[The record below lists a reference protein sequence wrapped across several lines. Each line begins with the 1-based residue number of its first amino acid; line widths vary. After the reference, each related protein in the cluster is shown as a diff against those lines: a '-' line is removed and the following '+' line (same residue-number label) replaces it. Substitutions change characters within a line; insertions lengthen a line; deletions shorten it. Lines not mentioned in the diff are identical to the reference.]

1 MLDSSV
7 PGSPVAA
14 RRPAT
19 QLRKRVTLADVSG
32 AHPALAAQPLGKSNQ
47 DLLALNLWDRDTL
60 AELGLDGDEHEAA
73 RASLHHYQRMARMG
87 VAPARADA
95 LKARGLTSAHH
106 IASVPRR
113 RFISEYADSLGS
125 ADEAAQVHDEA
136 RSIQTRVTHAWARL
150 RDQLAPHVRDNR
162 YLRPSDDLLAAVAD
176 LPSYTDLFGTLDYMK
191 VPESQSVLGPSAY
204 FVDLMRVVE
213 ETIVAE
219 NPGIADEYKLT
230 TRRPDMFSTLLTSAN
245 ALDPVPK
252 VDIVNQVI
260 AKRLSSTLG
269 VDTDYAIA
277 TRVFPFF
284 LPQNL
289 HLLGLRATLKI
300 DGQSLATVYEEFLAQ
315 QGGNAEMPQ
324 PIDVACE
331 LLGLSK
337 EQRAIVVTPDTAA
350 GTLAQYYGLPAGSND
365 PSPIALATDLGSVS
379 VVEGQLAMTGTG
391 FTDTVIG
398 WVVNAGGTLR
408 VINSVDSATE
418 MSVDTPWP
426 ASQTG
431 VAAQAY
437 PPQSVAQLAVFSKVT
452 GMDTPGVYTL
462 LKQDLSPLEIEKGLA
477 GRFYINATNEGA
489 PVAVLSDLSDANYSL
504 DLLTGLSVDRLDRIN
519 RFLRL
524 AAACRWTLAD
534 LDWAI
539 GCAAGGTLD
548 EAALPQLAL
557 LSRLMERLALPLD
570 EACGLFATVKTYGRG
585 NDVRPTD
592 LFDRVFNTT
601 RVLEDGAPYRPK
613 FADNP
618 LFTTDPI
625 EWSPNADDAD
635 SRRVL
640 AWLAGALRLNEAD
653 LRLLAARVGGPAPIT
668 LDVPMLSRFYALAR
682 LTRALK
688 LKLPSLMQAIDL
700 LGDGIPAS
708 LEGVVALV
716 AFKDAA
722 DQAGLSLDD
731 IGYIID
737 GPVLGKLPGAL
748 DPQTIPSFL
757 TTLRTLGKS
766 WLLEPQ
772 SFVFDNIDSE
782 RSADLFKAFRAQ
794 GSIDADG
801 VVLLSNPP
809 DFSAVAPQFPVTV
822 KMLQVSPLTE
832 ADAKQAHAELSTKGL
847 LANSVLTAE
856 VTRETDLSFLFPG
869 DPKRNSKIDAVQDVL
884 LQASSDIVHT
894 AAVIGDALGE
904 QLLGIYTQLSLLF
917 EDEVEM
923 AQAVTSLTL
932 GELGVPQQLL
942 LTPPADITAV
952 VAALVNAD
960 RLAYAAGRLG
970 INAQDMG
977 TACLIPGA
985 FGFVDLAHPNLKDV
999 YLLSTYARLIKA
1011 FSTTGFMIAG
1021 YLLAPLQPP
1030 YVKLQ
1035 ALQVVTGWPVAQS
1048 AALIEALWGTSESF
1062 NTLPGLDRMRV
1073 CFNRA
1078 SSSGVELE
1086 SMLALAFS
1094 AGYARLPLPT
1104 FSGGDATAWT
1114 RWANMAQA
1122 ALDMLKA
1129 KYGDAAWLE
1138 MSRPARDA
1146 VAENRRNALVALAVL
1161 LLQPDVSMVD
1171 SPRGL
1176 SEYLLMDVE
1185 SCSCN
1190 TTTPIL
1196 ELTLA
1201 AQMYLQRCRM
1211 ALEPGV
1217 TSAEISDLTWSWLS
1231 SYRVWEANRKV
1242 FIYPE
1247 SYIDP
1252 TLRRSRT
1259 PLFSTLLDQ
1268 LQQGEITDAAVTNAF
1283 NQYLTSLDELA
1294 KLQTVG
1300 SVYCTAPDPDTGE
1313 LVDQLIMVG
1322 RTSDEPF
1329 GYFLR
1334 TMEDGTV
1341 WSAWHKVEL
1350 KIPAPSVTPVHAFG
1364 RLFLFWVET
1373 EEASVGLL
1381 EGTTQENVSSLR
1393 GSIRYSYQRLDKT
1406 WTAPQPV
1413 LSGVVFDAMP
1423 DTYSTSLL
1431 NPSSDDPLKGID
1443 VGQPYWYRP
1452 YVTVVPGASGMPERL
1467 VVAFGNAY
1475 AAQTTQSLN
1484 PPGADPAADRAQL
1497 NRSVYNAS
1505 LVANA
1510 VPSGTQGS
1518 VQLLP
1523 VAVLDDTLDITE
1535 AWAFFGNY
1543 TDGAQ
1548 PFGATAYE
1556 NTFRLIPSQNVLIDN
1571 MLSAGSDYYN
1581 RVYAGGVTTT
1591 CLYSLSRQAQVIGVA
1606 NQPGWWVFDNGDEA
1620 FLAVTTDVTL
1630 KQIEKI
1636 VSLAPNGL
1644 TLTNGP
1650 DEVSLSC
1657 AAYTDDSINVQDAV
1671 VQFTRLST
1679 GAVGH
1684 MNRALFA
1691 GGIEALL
1698 SNATQ
1703 IAPGSG
1709 SLCFTRFYSSTP
1721 TITATCDPQGDGIP
1735 PPPNTIPPDVLCGG
1749 QVDFKGAYRPYFEE
1763 VFFHIPFLL
1772 ASMLS
1777 ANQRFAEAKRWYD
1790 FVFDPTA
1797 AVQNPDAPQPAV
1809 FWQFQPFRE
1818 DTSLPSLAQELSDNA
1833 AILRWNKHPFDPYS
1847 VADLRPS
1854 AFRKTMVMHYIDNL
1868 LDWGDAQFALDTRES
1883 LNQALLLYLMAYD
1896 LLGPK
1901 PRERG
1906 TMPTPAPINFQN
1918 ILDTYGDDIPQ
1929 FLIDLETALP
1939 VAPPAKFQYNPAP
1952 FNLMQTYFGVGENAD
1967 LVAYWSRIED
1977 RLYKLRNCMN
1987 LAGVVRQLPFYQP
2000 PIDPNALVAAVAR
2013 NGGQLPEVVD
2023 HSPTAAPNYRFRT
2036 MLERAKSLTQTLI
2049 GFGGALLSALE
2060 KKDAEALALL
2070 QNVQE
2075 RAVLNLTTQMKEQ
2088 QVVDAEQSLA
2098 GLQTSYA
2105 SAVYRQN
2112 YYTNLIDEGLS
2123 SAEEVNIAMMALA
2136 NVFQTQS
2143 GVMRAMS
2150 SAAHLVPNVGSPFA
2164 MTYGGIQIGFAFDA
2178 ASAIFD
2184 TVSRNFDFASALS
2197 SVLAGYQRRS
2207 QEWSL
2212 QAQLAGY
2219 EASQQQ
2225 SQIAAAQA
2233 RVAMAQRD
2241 LQLNTLQIT
2250 QADDTQRF
2258 LLDKFTSAELYN
2270 WMSTRLSTLYFQTYK
2285 LAFDLAMAAQRAY
2298 QYEMDSNATFVDFR
2312 YWDSGRK
2319 GLLAGEGLLLGLSQ
2333 MEGSF
2338 LAGNTRRLSIGKTIS
2353 LRDVN
2358 PKALLDLQ
2366 NTGKCTFG
2374 LSELLFD
2381 LDYPGHYCRRIQG
2394 LKVTVPSVVG
2404 PYQDLHG
2411 LLTQTSNTI
2420 LMKDDPD
2427 AVAFLLGE
2435 ETAAPVDSVLRL
2447 NWRSQ
2452 QQIAISRA
2460 IDDSGA
2466 GVESGEDR
2474 YAPFEGTGAVSQW
2487 QLDMPQR
2494 TNGFDLATISDV
2506 IIQIDYTALAG
2517 GPAFQKAVTDMLP
2530 GEIAGARLLELSQYS
2545 SAWYAFMNPTADDAA
2560 QTLQFRVPRNLFPF
2574 NLDGPVA
2581 LSGAYLQLVVA
2592 NTVFVGPMPVTLSVP
2607 GVINPIPLTFAKDT
2621 ISAATSLDAELDAT
2635 ANWMLQ
2641 VQRADIPNELKLGD
2655 RLDPTKLVGIYLVL
2669 TFSGDAVSSAAL
2681 PPKGGRHSSRIR
2693 DTEYLPA
2700 PSSVHPWDGRE

>member
-1 MLDSSV
+1 MLDSPV

-19 QLRKRVTLADVSG
+19 APQLRITLADVSG
-32 AHPALAAQPLGKSNQ
+32 AHPVLASLPAGTSSQALLT
-47 DLLALNLWDRDTL
+47 LNLWDGDAL
-60 AELGLDGDEHEAA
+60 AALGLEGEQHAA
-73 RASLHHYQRMARMG
+73 VRASLHHYQRMARIG
-87 VAPARADA
+87 VAPAHADS

-106 IASVPRR
+106 IASLPRH
-113 RFISEYADSLGS
+113 RFVSEYADCLGS
-125 ADEAAQVHDEA
+125 SEEAARVHDEA
-136 RSIQTRVTHAWARL
+136 RSVQTRVTHAWARL

-162 YLRPSDDLLAAVAD
+162 YLRPSDALLGATAE
-176 LPSYTDLFGTLDYMK
+176 LPSYIELFGTLDYMK
-191 VPESQSVLGPSAY
+191 VPDYQSVLGPSAY
-204 FVDLMRVVE
+204 FVDLMRVIE
-213 ETIVAE
+213 DTIVAG
-219 NPGIADEYKLT
+219 NPAIDAVYALA
-230 TRRPDMFSTLLTSAN
+230 TRRPDMFSTLLTGAN
-245 ALDPVPK
+245 ALDPLPK
-252 VDIVNQVI
+252 IDIVNAVI
-260 AKRLSSTLG
+260 SKRLSGTLG
-269 VDTDYAIA
+269 ADADYAIA

-300 DGQSLATVYEEFLAQ
+300 DGQSLATVYEEFLAAK
-315 QGGNAEMPQ
+315 GGAGDMPT

-337 EQRAIVVTPDTAA
+337 EQRVIVTTADTTA
-350 GTLAQYYGLPAGSND
+350 GTLSQYYGLPADSTA

-379 VVEGQLAMTGTG
+379 VAQGQLAVTGAG
-391 FTDTVIG
+391 FTDALVG
-398 WVVNAGGTLR
+398 WVVNAGGVLR
-408 VINSVDSATE
+408 VVNSVDSATE
-418 MSVDTPWP
+418 LRVDTPWP
-426 ASQTG
+426 TTQTG
-431 VAAQAY
+431 VAAHAY
-437 PPQSVAQLAVFSKVT
+437 PPQSVAQLAVFSRAT
-452 GMDTPGVYTL
+452 GTDTPGVLTL
-462 LKQDLSPLEIEKGLA
+462 LTQNLSPLEIASGLA
-477 GRFYINATNEGA
+477 GHFYINATNEGA

-504 DLLTGLSVDRLDRIN
+504 DLLIGLSVDRLDRIN
-519 RFLRL
+519 RFMRL
-524 AAACRWTLAD
+524 AATCRWTPAD
-534 LDWAI
+534 LDWALA
-539 GCAAGGTLD
+539 CAAGGRLD
-548 EAALPQLAL
+548 EAALLQLAS
-557 LSRLMERLALPLD
+557 LSRLMARLALPLD
-570 EACGLFATVKTYGRG
+570 EACALFATVKTYGRG
-585 NDVRPTD
+585 NDARPTD

-601 RVLEDGAPYRPK
+601 RVLEDGAPYRPTY
-613 FADNP
+613 AGNP
-618 LFTTDPI
+618 LFTSDPI
-625 EWSPNADDAD
+625 AWSPDADDAD

-653 LRLLAARVGGPAPIT
+653 LRLLAARIGGPAPVT

-682 LTRALK
+682 LSRALK

-700 LGDGIPAS
+700 LGDGIPDS

-716 AFKDAA
+716 AFKDAV

-731 IGYIID
+731 LGYIID
-737 GPVLGKLPGAL
+737 GVVLGKLPGAL
-748 DPQTIPSFL
+748 DPQTIPPFL
-757 TTLRTLGKS
+757 ATLRTLGKS
-766 WLLEPQ
+766 WLLGRQ
-772 SFVFDNIDSE
+772 SFVFDNIDAQ
-782 RSADLFKAFRAQ
+782 RSTELFKAFVAL
-794 GSIDADG
+794 GCIDADG
-801 VVLLSNPP
+801 VVLLPSAP
-809 DFSAVAPQFPVTV
+809 DFSTVAALFPVTV
-822 KMLQVSPLTE
+822 ALLQVQPLTE
-832 ADAKQAHAELSTKGL
+832 ADAAQAHAGL
-847 LANSVLTAE
+847 TVAGILADDQLTAE
-856 VTRETDLSFLFPG
+856 VTRQTDLAFLFPD
-869 DPKRNSKIDAVQDVL
+869 DPRRQSKIDAVQDVL
-884 LQASSDIVHT
+884 LQASGDIVHT
-894 AAVIGDALGE
+894 AAVLGDALSE

-917 EDEVEM
+917 EDKVEM

-942 LTPPADITAV
+942 LTPPVDLAAV
-952 VAALVNAD
+952 VDALVNAD
-960 RLAYAAGRLG
+960 RLAYAAGKLG

-999 YLLSTYARLIKA
+999 YLLGTYARLIKA
-1011 FSTTGFMIAG
+1011 FATTGFMIAG

-1035 ALQVVTGWPVAQS
+1035 ALQVVSGWPVAQS
-1048 AALIEALWGTSESF
+1048 AALIAALWGSNEGF
-1062 NTLPGLDRMRV
+1062 NDLRGLERMRV

-1078 SSSGVELE
+1078 GSSGVELE
-1086 SMLALAFS
+1086 SMLALARS

-1104 FSGGDATAWT
+1104 MSGGDAAAWG
-1114 RWANMAQA
+1114 RWATLAQA

-1129 KYGDAAWLE
+1129 KYGTAAWAE
-1138 MSRPARDA
+1138 MSQPAHDA
-1146 VAENRRNALVALAVL
+1146 VAETRRSALVALAVL
-1161 LLQPDVSMVD
+1161 LLQADVSMVD

-1185 SCSCN
+1185 SCSCA
-1190 TTTPIL
+1190 TTTVIL

-1242 FIYPE
+1242 FLYPE

-1252 TLRRSRT
+1252 TLRRFRT
-1259 PLFSTLLDQ
+1259 PLFSALLDQ
-1268 LQQGEITDAAVTNAF
+1268 LQQGEITDASVTNALT
-1283 NQYLTSLDELA
+1283 QYLTALDELA

-1300 SVYCTAPDPDTGE
+1300 SVYCTAPDPETGE

-1329 GYFLR
+1329 GYYLR
-1334 TMEDGTV
+1334 TMEDGAV
-1341 WSAWHKVEL
+1341 WSAWHKVDL
-1350 KIPAPSVTPVHAFG
+1350 KIAAATVTPAHAFG

-1381 EGTTQENVSSLR
+1381 EGNSQQNVSSLR
-1393 GSIRYSYQRLDKT
+1393 GSIRYAYQRLDKT

-1413 LSGVVFDAMP
+1413 LTGLVFDAMP
-1423 DTYSTSLL
+1423 DTYQTSLV
-1431 NPSSDDPLKGID
+1431 NPGSDDPLAGID

-1452 YVTVVPGASGMPERL
+1452 YVTVIPGEPGTTERL
-1467 VVAFGNAY
+1467 VVTFGNAY
-1475 AAQTTQSLN
+1475 AAQATASLN
-1484 PPGADPAADRAQL
+1484 PPGPDPATDRAQL

-1510 VPSGTQGS
+1510 LPSGTQGS

-1523 VAVLDDTLDITE
+1523 AAVVDDTLDITE

-1543 TDGAQ
+1543 TQGPQ
-1548 PFGATAYE
+1548 PFGATAYQ
-1556 NTFRLIPSQNVLIDN
+1556 NTFLLIPSTNVLIDN
-1571 MLSAGSDYYN
+1571 MLSAGSDYYD

-1606 NQPGWWVFDNGDEA
+1606 NLPGWWVLDNGDEA
-1620 FLAVTTDVTL
+1620 FLASTTDITL
-1630 KQIEKI
+1630 RQIEKI
-1636 VSLAPNGL
+1636 VSLAPNALSLG
-1644 TLTNGP
+1644 NGP
-1650 DEVSLSC
+1650 DEVSLTC
-1657 AAYTDDSINVQDAV
+1657 GAYTDDSINVQDAV

-1703 IAPGSG
+1703 TAPGAG
-1709 SLCFTRFYSSTP
+1709 ALCFTRFYSSTP
-1721 TITATCDPQGDGIP
+1721 TIAATCDPQGDGMP

-1749 QVDFKGAYRPYFEE
+1749 QVDFSGAYRPYFEE

-1772 ASMLS
+1772 ASMLN

-1797 AVQNPDAPQPAV
+1797 AVQHPDAPQPAV

-1818 DTSLPSLAQELSDNA
+1818 DTSLPSLARELSDNT

-1868 LDWGDAQFALDTRES
+1868 LDWGDAQFALDTQES

-1906 TMPTPAPINFQN
+1906 SMPTPTPINFQH
-1918 ILDTYGDDIPQ
+1918 ILDSYGEDIPQ

-1939 VAPPAKFQYNPAP
+1939 VAPPAQFQYNPAP
-1952 FNLMQTYFGVGENAD
+1952 FNLLQTYFGVGENAD
-1967 LVAYWSRIED
+1967 LVGYWARIED
-1977 RLYKLRNCMN
+1977 RLYKLRHCMN

-2000 PIDPNALVAAVAR
+2000 PLDPNALVAAVAR
-2013 NGGQLPEVVD
+2013 NGGQLPEVLG
-2023 HSPTAAPNYRFRT
+2023 HSPAAGPSYRFRT

-2049 GFGGALLSALE
+2049 GFGGALLAALE

-2070 QNVQE
+2070 QNMQE
-2075 RAVLNLTTQMKEQ
+2075 RAVLSLTTQMKEQ
-2088 QVVDAEQSLA
+2088 QVVDAEQSLE
-2098 GLQTSYA
+2098 GLRTAYA
-2105 SAVYRQN
+2105 SAVHRQH
-2112 YYTNLIDEGLS
+2112 YYANLVDEGLS
-2123 SAEEVNIAMMALA
+2123 PAEQVNIAMMALA

-2178 ASAIFD
+2178 ASAIFE
-2184 TVSRNFDFASALS
+2184 TVSRNFDFASTLS

-2233 RVAMAQRD
+2233 RLAMAQRD
-2241 LQLNTLQIT
+2241 LQLNGLQIA

-2270 WMSTRLSTLYFQTYK
+2270 WMSTRLSALYFQTYK

-2298 QYEMDSNATFVDFR
+2298 QYEMDSTATFVDFR
-2312 YWDSGRK
+2312 YWDSGRR

-2333 MEGSF
+2333 MESSF
-2338 LAGNTRRLSIGKTIS
+2338 LSGNTRRLSITKTIS
-2353 LRDVN
+2353 LRDLD

-2366 NTGKCTFG
+2366 NTGKCSFG

-2381 LDYPGHYCRRIQG
+2381 LDYPGHYCRKIQN
-2394 LKVTVPSVVG
+2394 LTVTVPSVVG

-2411 LLTQTSNTI
+2411 LLTQTGNTI
-2420 LMKDDPD
+2420 LMSADPD

-2460 IDDSGA
+2460 VDDNGV

-2474 YAPFEGTGAVSQW
+2474 YVPFEGTGAVSQW
-2487 QLDMPQR
+2487 QLEMPQR

-2506 IIQIDYTALAG
+2506 IVQIDYTALAG
-2517 GPAFQKAVTDMLP
+2517 GQEFQRAVASKLP
-2530 GEIAGARLLELSQYS
+2530 GTIAGARLLELSQS
-2545 SAWYAFMNPTADDAA
+2545 TSAWYAFMNPATDDAA
-2560 QTLQFRVPRNLFPF
+2560 QTLQFRVPRTLFPF
-2574 NLDGPVA
+2574 NLDGPVT

-2592 NTVFVGPMPVTLSVP
+2592 KTVFVGPMPITLSVP
-2607 GVINPIPLTFAKDT
+2607 GVLDPMPLTFPKDN
-2621 ISAATSLDAELDAT
+2621 ISAAIAFDAALDAT

-2641 VQRADIPNELKLGD
+2641 VQRADIPNELKLGNG
-2655 RLDPTKLVGIYLVL
+2655 LDPAKLVGIYLLL
-2669 TFSGDAVSSAAL
+2669 TFSGEAA
-2681 PPKGGRHSSRIR
+2681 
-2693 DTEYLPA
+2693 
-2700 PSSVHPWDGRE
+2700 

>member
-14 RRPAT
+14 RRPAAG
-19 QLRKRVTLADVSG
+19 LRKRVTLADVSDV
-32 AHPALAAQPLGKSNQ
+32 HPGLASQAGRKSDQ
-47 DLLALNLWDRDTL
+47 DLLVVNLWDRDTL
-60 AELGLDGDEHEAA
+60 AELGLDGEEHEAA
-73 RASLHHYQRMARMG
+73 RASLLHYQRMGRMG
-87 VAPARADA
+87 VAPAQADA
-95 LKARGLTSAHH
+95 LKARGLVSAHH
-106 IASVPRR
+106 IASVPRG
-113 RFISEYADSLGS
+113 RFIAENADCLGS
-125 ADEAAQVHDEA
+125 AEDAAQVHNEA
-136 RSIQTRVTHAWARL
+136 RSIQARVTHAWARL

-162 YLRPSDDLLAAVAD
+162 YLRPSDDLLDAVAD

-191 VPESQSVLGPSAY
+191 VPECQSVLGPSAY
-204 FVDLMRVVE
+204 FVDLMRVIE

-219 NPGIADEYKLT
+219 NPGIAGEYKLS
-230 TRRPDMFSTLLTSAN
+230 TRRPDMFTTPLTCAN
-245 ALDPVPK
+245 ALDPAPK

-269 VDTDYAIA
+269 ADTDYAIA

-315 QGGNAEMPQ
+315 DGGNTEMPQ
-324 PIDVACE
+324 PVDVACE
-331 LLGLSK
+331 MLGLSK
-337 EQRAIVVTPDTAA
+337 EQRAIVTTQDTTA
-350 GTLAQYYGLPAGSND
+350 GTLGQYYGLPAGSTA

-379 VVEGQLAMTGTG
+379 VVAGQLGLTGTG
-391 FTDTVIG
+391 FTNTVIG
-398 WVVNAGGTLR
+398 WVVNAGDTLR

-431 VAAQAY
+431 VAALAY
-437 PPQSVAQLAVFSKVT
+437 PPQSVAQLAVFSQVT
-452 GMDTPGVYTL
+452 GLDTTQVYTL
-462 LKQDLSPLEIEKGLA
+462 LQQDLSALEIEKGLA

-489 PVAVLSDLSDANYSL
+489 PVAVLSDLTDANYSL

-524 AAACRWTLAD
+524 AAACGWTVAD

-539 GCAAGGTLD
+539 ACAAGGTLD

-557 LSRLMERLALPLD
+557 LSRLMTRLALPLD
-570 EACGLFATVKTYGRG
+570 EACGLFAPVKTYGRG
-585 NDVRPTD
+585 NDARPAD

-601 RVLEDGAPYRPK
+601 RVQEDGTPYRPK
-613 FADNP
+613 YADNP
-618 LFTTDPI
+618 LFTSDPI
-625 EWSPNADDAD
+625 EWTPDADDSD

-653 LRLLAARVGGPAPIT
+653 LRLLAARVGGAAPIT

-682 LTRALK
+682 LARALK
-688 LKLPSLMQAIDL
+688 LKLPALMQAIDL
-700 LGDGIPAS
+700 LGDGIPDS
-708 LEGVVALV
+708 LEDVVALV

-737 GPVLGKLPGAL
+737 GPVLGKISGTL
-748 DPQTIPSFL
+748 DPQGVPSFL
-757 TTLRTLGKS
+757 AILRTLGKS

-772 SFVFDNIDSE
+772 SFVFDNIDLQ
-782 RSADLFKAFRAQ
+782 RSVELFKAFRSA
-794 GSIDADG
+794 GSIDGDG
-801 VVLLSNPP
+801 VVLLGNAP
-809 DFSAVAPQFPVTV
+809 DFGAVAPLFPITV
-822 KMLQVSPLTE
+822 EMLEVSPLTE
-832 ADAKQAHAELSTKGL
+832 ADAKQAYADLGTHGI
-847 LANSVLTAE
+847 LANGVLIVE
-856 VTRETDLSFLFPG
+856 VTRATDLSFLFPG
-869 DPKRNSKIDAVQDVL
+869 DPKCKTKTDAVQDVL
-884 LQASSDIVHT
+884 LQASGDIVHT

-904 QLLGIYTQLSLLF
+904 QTLGIYTQLSLLF
-917 EDEVEM
+917 QDSVEM
-923 AQAVTSLTL
+923 AQAVASLTL
-932 GELGVPQQLL
+932 GELGVPQQLM
-942 LTPPADITAV
+942 LTPPTDVTAV
-952 VAALVNAD
+952 VDALVNAD
-960 RLAYAAGRLG
+960 RLAYAAGKLG
-970 INAQDMG
+970 ISAQDMG

-999 YLLSTYARLIKA
+999 YLLSIYARLIKA

-1021 YLLAPLQPP
+1021 YLLAPTQPP
-1030 YVKLQ
+1030 YVKMQ

-1048 AALIEALWGTSESF
+1048 TALIAALWGTNEGF
-1062 NTLPGLDRMRV
+1062 NSLRGLERMRV

-1086 SMLALAFS
+1086 SMLALALS
-1094 AGYARLPLPT
+1094 AGYDRLPLPT
-1104 FSGGDATAWT
+1104 FTGGDAAAWT
-1114 RWANMAQA
+1114 SWARLAQA

-1129 KYGDAAWLE
+1129 KYGDAAWSE

-1161 LLQPDVSMVD
+1161 LLQADVSMID

-1190 TTTPIL
+1190 ITTPIL

-1268 LQQGEITDAAVTNAF
+1268 LQQGEITDAAVSNAF
-1283 NQYLTSLDELA
+1283 TQYLTSLDELA

-1300 SVYCTAPDPDTGE
+1300 SVFCTAPDPDTGE

-1329 GYFLR
+1329 GYYLR
-1334 TMEDGTV
+1334 TMEDGVV
-1341 WSAWHKVEL
+1341 WSAWHKVDL

-1413 LSGVVFDAMP
+1413 LSGIVFDAMP
-1423 DTYSTSLL
+1423 DTYATSLL
-1431 NPSSDDPLKGID
+1431 NTGSDDPLEGID

-1452 YVTVVPGASGMPERL
+1452 YVTVVPGEAGMPDRL

-1484 PPGADPAADRAQL
+1484 PPPADPAADRAQL
-1497 NRSVYNAS
+1497 NNSVYNAS

-1510 VPSGTQGS
+1510 VPAGTTGS

-1523 VAVLDDTLDITE
+1523 VAVLDDTLAITE

-1543 TDGAQ
+1543 TDGTQ

-1556 NTFRLIPSQNVLIDN
+1556 NTFRLIPSQNVLVDN
-1571 MLSAGSDYYN
+1571 MLSSGSDYYE

-1591 CLYSLSRQAQVIGVA
+1591 CLYSLARQAQVIAVA
-1606 NQPGWWVFDNGDEA
+1606 NLPGWWVFDNGDEA
-1620 FLAVTTDVTL
+1620 FLAVTTDVTF

-1636 VSLAPNGL
+1636 VSLVPNGL
-1644 TLTNGP
+1644 TLADGP

-1657 AAYTDDSINVQDAV
+1657 GAYTDDSINVQDAV

-1684 MNRALFA
+1684 MNRALFG

-1703 IAPGSG
+1703 VAPGPG

-1721 TITATCDPQGDGIP
+1721 TITATCDPQGDGMP

-1777 ANQRFAEAKRWYD
+1777 ANQRFAEAQRWYD

-1809 FWQFQPFRE
+1809 FWQYQPFRE
-1818 DTSLPSLAQELSDNA
+1818 DTSLPSLAQELSDNT
-1833 AILRWNKHPFDPYS
+1833 AILRWNKHPFDPFS
-1847 VADLRPS
+1847 VAALRPS

-1868 LDWGDAQFALDTRES
+1868 LDWGDAQFAVDTRES

-1901 PRERG
+1901 PHERG

-1929 FLIDLETALP
+1929 FLIDMETALP

-1952 FNLMQTYFGVGENAD
+1952 FNLLHSYFGVGENAD

-1987 LAGVVRQLPFYQP
+1987 LAGVVRQLPFFQP
-2000 PIDPNALVAAVAR
+2000 PIDPNALVSAVAK
-2013 NGGQLPEVVD
+2013 GGQLPEVVD
-2023 HSPTAAPNYRFRT
+2023 YSPTAAPNYRFRT

-2070 QNVQE
+2070 HNMQE
-2075 RAVLNLTTQMKEQ
+2075 RAVLKLTTQMKEQ
-2088 QVVDAEQSLA
+2088 QIVDAEQSLA

-2105 SAVYRQN
+2105 SAVYRQS
-2112 YYTNLIDEGLS
+2112 YYTNLIDDGLS
-2123 SAEEVNIAMMALA
+2123 PAEEVNIAMMALA

-2184 TVSRNFDFASALS
+2184 TISRNFDFASALS
-2197 SVLAGYQRRS
+2197 SVLAGYQRRD

-2241 LQLNTLQIT
+2241 LQLNTLQIA
-2250 QADDTQRF
+2250 QADDTERF

-2270 WMSTRLSTLYFQTYK
+2270 WMSTRLSALYFQTYK

-2298 QYEMDSNATFVDFR
+2298 QYEMDSTATFVDFR

-2333 MEGSF
+2333 MESSF
-2338 LAGNTRRLSIGKTIS
+2338 LSGNTRRLSISKTIS
-2353 LRDVN
+2353 LRDLS

-2381 LDYPGHYCRRIQG
+2381 LDYPGHYCRRIQS

-2411 LLTQTSNTI
+2411 LLTQTSNTV
-2420 LMKDDPD
+2420 LMRDDPD

-2435 ETAAPVDSVLRL
+2435 ETTAPVDSVLRL

-2460 IDDSGA
+2460 VDDDGA
-2466 GVESGEDR
+2466 GVDSGEDR

-2517 GPAFQKAVTDMLP
+2517 GPTFQKDVKGMLP
-2530 GEIAGARLLELSQYS
+2530 SQIAGARLMELSQYT
-2545 SAWYAFMNPTADDAA
+2545 SAWYAFMNPAADDAA

-2574 NLDGPVA
+2574 NLDGAVS

-2592 NTVFVGPMPVTLSVP
+2592 NTVFKGPMPVTLSVP
-2607 GVINPIPLTFAKDT
+2607 GVLNPIPLNFAENT
-2621 ISAATSLDAELDAT
+2621 ISVSTSLNTDLEAA
-2635 ANWMLQ
+2635 ANWTFQ
-2641 VQRADIPNELKLGD
+2641 VQRTDIPSELRLGD
-2655 RLDPTKLVGIYLVL
+2655 RLDPSKLVGIYLVL
-2669 TFSGDAVSSAAL
+2669 TFSGEAA
-2681 PPKGGRHSSRIR
+2681 
-2693 DTEYLPA
+2693 
-2700 PSSVHPWDGRE
+2700 

>member
-1 MLDSSV
+1 MRVALSEIAHAH
-7 PGSPVAA
+7 PTLAALPAA
-14 RRPAT
+14 R
-19 QLRKRVTLADVSG
+19 SG
-32 AHPALAAQPLGKSNQ
+32 Q

-60 AELGLDGDEHEAA
+60 ARLGLDGDEHAAA
-73 RASLHHYQRMARMG
+73 RASLHHYQRMAQIG
-87 VAPARADA
+87 VAPAGADT

-106 IASVPRR
+106 VAAVPRR
-113 RFISEYADSLGS
+113 RFISEHTDCLGS
-125 ADEAAQVHDEA
+125 ADEAARVHDEA
-136 RSIQTRVTHAWARL
+136 RGIQARVTHAWARL

-162 YLRPSDDLLAAVAD
+162 YLQPGDELVEAVAD

-191 VPESQSVLGPSAY
+191 VPECQSVLGPSAY
-204 FVDLMRVVE
+204 FVDLMRVIE

-219 NPGIADEYKLT
+219 NPGIADAYKLA
-230 TRRPDMFSTLLTSAN
+230 TRRPDMFSTPLTCAN
-245 ALDPVPK
+245 ALDPVSK
-252 VDIVNQVI
+252 VAIINEVI
-260 AKRLSSTLG
+260 SKRLSGALG
-269 VDTDYAIA
+269 ADTDYAIA

-289 HLLGLRATLKI
+289 HLLGLRATLGI
-300 DGQSLATVYEEFLAQ
+300 GGQSLASVYEDFLAQ
-315 QGGNAEMPQ
+315 DGGSADMPQ
-324 PIDVACE
+324 PVDVASE
-331 LLGLSK
+331 LLALSS
-337 EQRAIVVTPDTAA
+337 EQRAIVVTADTTAD
-350 GTLAQYYGLPAGSND
+350 TLAQYYGLPAGSD
-365 PSPIALATDLGSVS
+365 APSPIALATDLGEVS
-379 VVEGQLAMTGTG
+379 VAKDQLAMTGSG
-391 FTDTVIG
+391 FTDAVVG
-398 WVVNAGGTLR
+398 WVVNVGGTLR
-408 VINSVDSATE
+408 VINSVDSATTI
-418 MSVDTPWP
+418 SVDTPWP
-426 ASQTG
+426 ADQTG

-452 GMDTPGVYTL
+452 GIDTPGVCDL
-462 LKQDLSPLEIEKGLA
+462 LSQNLSPDEIAAGLA
-477 GRFYINATNEGA
+477 GRFYINATGGGA
-489 PVAVLSDLSDANYSL
+489 PVAVLSDLTDANYSL
-504 DLLTGLSVDRLDRIN
+504 DLLTGLSLDRLDRIN

-524 AAACRWTLAD
+524 AASCAWPLAD

-539 GCAAGGTLD
+539 ACAAGGNLD

-557 LSRLMERLALPLD
+557 LARLQERLSLSLD

-585 NDVRPTD
+585 SDVRPLD
-592 LFDRVFNTT
+592 LFDRVFNVT
-601 RVLEDGAPYRPK
+601 RVLEDGSPYRPRY
-613 FADNP
+613 ADNP
-618 LFTTDPI
+618 LFTSDPI
-625 EWSPNADDAD
+625 EWSPNADDGD

-640 AWLAGALRLNEAD
+640 AWLAGALRLSEAD
-653 LRLLAARVGGPAPIT
+653 VRQLAAAVGGPAPIL
-668 LDVPMLSRFYALAR
+668 LDVPRLSRFYALAR
-682 LTRALK
+682 LARALK
-688 LKLPSLMQAIDL
+688 LKFPALMQAIEL
-700 LGDGIPAS
+700 LGDGIPGT
-708 LEGVVALV
+708 LEAVAALV

-731 IGYIID
+731 IGYITN

-757 TTLRTLGKS
+757 STLRTLGKA
-766 WLLEPQ
+766 WLLEPH
-772 SFVFDNIDSE
+772 SFVFDNIDPE
-782 RSADLFKAFRAQ
+782 RSANLFKAFVKA
-794 GSIDADG
+794 GCIDANG
-801 VVLLSNPP
+801 VVLLSSPP
-809 DFSAVAPQFPVTV
+809 QFGAVAPLFPVTV
-822 KMLQVSPLTE
+822 KALQVRPLTQ
-832 ADAKQAHAELSTKGL
+832 ADAEQAHAELNANGI
-847 LANSVLTAE
+847 LADNVLTAE
-856 VTRETDLSFLFPG
+856 VTPDTDLSFLFPG
-869 DPKRNSKIDAVQDVL
+869 DPKQKSKIDAVQDVL
-884 LQASSDIVHT
+884 LQASGDIVHT
-894 AAVIGDALGE
+894 IAVVGDALGE
-904 QLLGIYTQLSLLF
+904 QLLGIYTQLSLLY

-932 GELGVPQQLL
+932 GELGVPQQIL
-942 LTPPADITAV
+942 LTPPTDIGAV
-952 VAALVNAD
+952 VDALVNAD
-960 RLAYAAGRLG
+960 RLAYAAGKLG
-970 INAQDMG
+970 IEAADME
-977 TACLIPGA
+977 TACLIPVA
-985 FGFVDLAHPNLKDV
+985 FGFVDLAHPNLKDL
-999 YLLSTYARLIKA
+999 YLLATYARLIRA

-1021 YLLAPLQPP
+1021 YLMAPMQPP

-1035 ALQVVTGWPVAQS
+1035 SLQVVTGWPVEQS
-1048 AALIEALWGTSESF
+1048 AALIEALWGSNEGF
-1062 NTLPGLDRMRV
+1062 NSLPGLDRMRV
-1073 CFNRA
+1073 CFNSA
-1078 SSSGVELE
+1078 DNSGVELE
-1086 SMLALAFS
+1086 SMLALASS
-1094 AGYARLPLPT
+1094 ARYPRMPLPT
-1104 FSGGDATAWT
+1104 FSGGDASAWA
-1114 RWANMAQA
+1114 RWARLAQS

-1129 KYGDAAWLE
+1129 KYGDAAWAE
-1138 MSRPARDA
+1138 MSRPAVDA
-1146 VAENRRNALVALAVL
+1146 VAANRRDALVALAVL
-1161 LLQPDVSMVD
+1161 LLRPDISMID
-1171 SPRGL
+1171 SPQGL

-1185 SCSCN
+1185 SGSCN

-1217 TSAEISDLTWSWLS
+1217 TSAEISDLTWSWMS
-1231 SYRVWEANRKV
+1231 SYRLWEANRKV

-1252 TLRRSRT
+1252 TLRRART
-1259 PLFSTLLDQ
+1259 PLFSTLLEQ
-1268 LQQGEITDAAVTNAF
+1268 LQQGEITDAAVTSAF
-1283 NQYLTSLDELA
+1283 TQYLTSLDELA

-1322 RTSDEPF
+1322 RTADEPF
-1329 GYFLR
+1329 GYYLR
-1334 TMEDGTV
+1334 TMEDGV
-1341 WSAWHKVEL
+1341 IWSAWHKIDL
-1350 KIPAPSVTPVHAFG
+1350 KIPAPNVTPVHAFG

-1373 EEASVGLL
+1373 EEASIGLM
-1381 EGTTQENVSSLR
+1381 EGTSQENVSSLR

-1413 LSGVVFDAMP
+1413 LSGIVFDAMP

-1431 NPSSDDPLKGID
+1431 STNSDDPLSGID

-1452 YVTVVPGASGMPERL
+1452 YVTVVPDAPGMSERL

-1475 AAQTTQSLN
+1475 EAKTTSTLN
-1484 PPGADPAADRAQL
+1484 PPDRNDPAADRLQL
-1497 NRSVYNAS
+1497 NESVYNAS
-1505 LVANA
+1505 RVANA
-1510 VPSGTQGS
+1510 VPAGTPGS

-1523 VAVLDDTLDITE
+1523 VAVLDDTLSISE
-1535 AWAFFGNY
+1535 AWAFFQDH
-1543 TDGAQ
+1543 DGAPQ

-1571 MLSAGSDYYN
+1571 MLSEGSDYYE
-1581 RVYAGGVTTT
+1581 RVYAGGVTTS

-1606 NQPGWWVFDNGDEA
+1606 NMPGWWVFDNGDEA
-1620 FLAVTTDVTL
+1620 FLAVTTEVTF

-1636 VSLAPNGL
+1636 VSMAPNAL
-1644 TLTNGP
+1644 SLADGP

-1657 AAYTDDSINVQDAV
+1657 AAYSDEPINVQDAV

-1684 MNRALFA
+1684 MNRALFS

-1703 IAPGSG
+1703 VAPGPG

-1721 TITATCDPQGDGIP
+1721 NITATCEPQGGGMP

-1772 ASMLS
+1772 ATMLS
-1777 ANQRFAEAKRWYD
+1777 ANQRFAEAQRWYD

-1797 AVQNPDAPQPAV
+1797 AVQDPDAPQPAV

-1818 DTSLPSLAQELSDNA
+1818 DTSMPSLSQELSDNA

-1896 LLGPK
+1896 LLGPR

-1906 TMPTPAPINFQN
+1906 TMPTPAPLNFQD

-1929 FLIDLETALP
+1929 FLIELETALP
-1939 VAPPAKFQYNPAP
+1939 PAPPARFQYNPAP

-1977 RLYKLRNCMN
+1977 RLYKLRHCMN

-2013 NGGQLPEVVD
+2013 NGGQLPEVMD
-2023 HSPTAAPNYRFRT
+2023 HSPAAAPNYRFRT

-2049 GFGGALLSALE
+2049 GFGGSLLAALE

-2075 RAVLNLTTQMKEQ
+2075 RAVLSLGTQMKEQ
-2088 QVVDAEQSLA
+2088 QVIDAEQSLA

-2112 YYTNLIDEGLS
+2112 YYANLIDEGLS
-2123 SAEEVNIAMMALA
+2123 PAEEVNIAMMALA

-2150 SAAHLVPNVGSPFA
+2150 SAAHLIPNAGSPFA

-2184 TVSRNFDFASALS
+2184 TISRNFDFASSLS

-2233 RVAMAQRD
+2233 RVTMAQRD
-2241 LQLNTLQIT
+2241 LQLNGLQIS
-2250 QADDTQRF
+2250 QADDTERF
-2258 LLDKFTSAELYN
+2258 LTEKFTNAELYN
-2270 WMSTRLSTLYFQTYK
+2270 WMSSRLSTLYFQTYK
-2285 LAFDLAMAAQRAY
+2285 LAFELAMAAQRAY
-2298 QYEMDSNATFVDFR
+2298 QYEMDSDATFVDFR

-2333 MEGSF
+2333 MESSF
-2338 LAGNTRRLSIGKTIS
+2338 LSGNTRRLSISKTVS
-2353 LRDVN
+2353 LRDLN

-2366 NTGKCTFG
+2366 NTGTCSFG

-2420 LMKDDPD
+2420 LMKDDPE

-2435 ETAAPVDSVLRL
+2435 ETSTPVDGALRL
-2447 NWRSQ
+2447 NWRGQ
-2452 QQIAISRA
+2452 QQIAVSRA
-2460 IDDSGA
+2460 IDDDGA

-2494 TNGFDLATISDV
+2494 NNGFDLGTISDV
-2506 IIQIDYTALAG
+2506 ILQIDYTAQAG
-2517 GPAFQKAVTDMLP
+2517 GPGFRKTVTDMLP
-2530 GEIAGARLLELSQYS
+2530 TDIAGGRLLELSQYTG
-2545 SAWYAFMNPTADDAA
+2545 AWYAFMNPAADDTV

-2574 NLDGPVA
+2574 NIDGAVS
-2581 LSGAYLQLVVA
+2581 LSGAYLQLVVEH
-2592 NTVFVGPMPVTLSVP
+2592 TTFVGPMPVTLSVP
-2607 GVINPIPLTFAKDT
+2607 GEADPTPLTFAKDT
-2621 ISAATSLDAELDAT
+2621 ISVATSLDVELDAT
-2635 ANWMLQ
+2635 ANWVLQ
-2641 VQRADIPNELKLGD
+2641 VKRSDIPAELKLGD
-2655 RLDPTKLVGIYLVL
+2655 RLDPARLVGIYLVL
-2669 TFSGDAVSSAAL
+2669 TFSGQVA
-2681 PPKGGRHSSRIR
+2681 
-2693 DTEYLPA
+2693 
-2700 PSSVHPWDGRE
+2700 